1 MIYFRQT
8 VLNQIKS
15 ASNEAEIEDVIS
27 DSIQRLKIKNVHG
40 HIIQRFVMG
49 MEQALDRERNE
60 GLSAKTLK
68 NMDRATDLFRKLLKP

>member
-1 MIYFRQT
+1 MIHFRQT

-15 ASNEAEIEDVIS
+15 ASNEAELEDVIS

-40 HIIQRFVMG
+40 HIIQRFVLG

-60 GLSAKTLK
+60 ELSVKTLK

>member
-1 MIYFRQT
+1 MIHFRQT

-15 ASNEAEIEDVIS
+15 ASNEAELEDVIS

-40 HIIQRFVMG
+40 HIIQRFVLG